1 MQNLL
6 ATFPINYWQ
15 AIFTDNEKEQA
26 ITSLE
31 NGKIL
36 FFPQLA
42 FTLKTNELRFLSSNY
57 VNPKTKN
64 ISFNKKTAKLS
75 GALGTDSDK
84 QELTS
89 LLERYTQHAH
99 SLVTALLPAYA
110 NSLILGRTSLRPVE
124 VSQRKTSYRKDDR
137 RLHVDAFPSS
147 PNQGKR
153 ILRVFCNVNVQGEDR
168 VWRIGEP
175 FEKVARY
182 FMPKV
187 KRPISCSAEFLLR
200 LKITKSYRTEY
211 DHIMLQ
217 LHDKMKAS
225 LEYQKNA
232 EQTEVRFPSQ
242 STWIVQTDQVSHA
255 AMSGQHLLEQTFYL
269 PIFAMQN
276 PEKSPLKILEKIT
289 GRTLTQ

>member
-6 ATFPINYWQ
+6 EVFSTNHWHT
-15 AIFTDNEKEQA
+15 IFTDTEKEQA
-26 ITSLE
+26 ITNLE

-42 FTLKTNELRFLSSNY
+42 FALNNNELRFLSPDY
-57 VNPKTKN
+57 VNPKKN
-64 ISFNKKTAKLS
+64 ISFDKRAEKLN
-75 GALGTDSDK
+75 GALGTLIDK
-84 QELTS
+84 KELAN
-89 LLERYTQHAH
+89 LLNRYAEHACF
-99 SLVTALLPAYA
+99 LITTLLPAYA
-110 NSLILGRTSLRPVE
+110 DSLIPGRTSLRPVE
-124 VSQRKTSYRKDDR
+124 VNQRKTSYRKDDR

-147 PNQGKR
+147 PNQGNR
-153 ILRVFCNVNVQGEDR
+153 ILRVFCNINLQGEDR

-175 FEKVARY
+175 FEKVAHY

-187 KRPISCSAEFLLR
+187 KRPISCSSEFLLR

-225 LEYQKNA
+225 LDYQKNA
-232 EQTEVRFPSQ
+232 EQTEIRFPPQ

-269 PIFAMQN
+269 PVSAMQN
-276 PEKSPLKILEKIT
+276 PEKSPLKILERIA
-289 GRTLTQ
+289 GRVLT